1 MKIGIISDSDSFV
14 PTARALVSQRIQVAL
29 FYSPSP
35 DSYTNQVVEIFIK
48 QLRLPTTREKNPQTD
63 IYHWLRHE
71 QPDVCFIIGYNQL
84 IALDKLNGLSTQLFN
99 IHFGSLPAFRGP
111 SPIFWQLKR
120 GIENIGLCIHGLNEK
135 YDDGPVY
142 WKKEIP
148 NLPNYNLKYVSL
160 IFSELCVEGV
170 FLILQRLL
178 TKIPLIKMTHS
189 SSNNGYQHRP
199 SFQDVSVDWSRM
211 TSDEICNLIKACNP
225 WNKGAITFWKRQ
237 EIKLMDGKVTDSCN
251 GSAGKVTDLSEK
263 IKIATVDGK
272 AIEVSMIYYLD
283 SYWSAYHLPQLGF
296 NIGDQLGNL

>member
-14 PTARALVSQRIQVAL
+14 PTARALVSQKIQVAL
-29 FYSPSP
+29 FYAPSP
-35 DSYTNQVVEIFIK
+35 DSYTNQVVDIFTRQFRI
-48 QLRLPTTREKNPQTD
+48 PTTREKNPKTD
-63 IYHWLRHE
+63 IYYWFRRE

-84 IALDKLNGLSTQLFN
+84 IALDKLKGFCTQLFN
-99 IHFGSLPAFRGP
+99 IHFGLLPAFRGP

-148 NLPNYNLKYVSL
+148 NLPHYNLKYVSL

-170 FLILQRLL
+170 FFILQSLL
-178 TKIPLIKMTHS
+178 TKVPLVEIARS
-189 SSNNGYQHRP
+189 SSCCGYQHRP
-199 SFQDVSVDWSRM
+199 SFKDVSVDWCHM

-237 EIKLMDGKVTDSCN
+237 EIKLMDGKVTELCN
-251 GSAGKVTDLSEK
+251 ATAGKIIDLNEK
-263 IKIATVDGK
+263 LKIATIDGK
-272 AIEVSMIYYLD
+272 SIEVSMIYYLD
-283 SYWSAYHLPQLGF
+283 CYWPAYHLTQLGF
-296 NIGDQLGNL
+296 NTGDQLGNL

>member
-1 MKIGIISDSDSFV
+1 
-14 PTARALVSQRIQVAL
+14 
-29 FYSPSP
+29 
-35 DSYTNQVVEIFIK
+35 VEIFIK

-84 IALDKLNGLSTQLFN
+84 IALNKLKGLSTQLFN
-99 IHFGSLPAFRGP
+99 IHFGLLPAFRGP

-120 GIENIGLCIHGLNEK
+120 GGENIGLCIHGLNEK

-178 TKIPLIKMTHS
+178 TKVPLVEISRS
-189 SSNNGYQHRP
+189 SSCRGYQHRP
-199 SFQDVSVDWSRM
+199 SFEDVSVDWSRM
-211 TSDEICNLIKACNP
+211 TSNEICNLIKACNP

-237 EIKLMDGKVTDSCN
+237 EIKLMDGKVTELCN
-251 GSAGKVTDLSEK
+251 ATAGKIIDLNEK
-263 IKIATVDGK
+263 LKIATIDGK
-272 AIEVSMIYYLD
+272 TIEVSMIYYLD

-296 NIGDQLGNL
+296 NIGNQLGNL